1 MSGLATAVA
10 APRPD
15 DDAGEDLGGR
25 RRLDDHLGRL
35 ARLPAIY
42 RRLRSASSVP
52 ELFAQSAALARE
64 ECGVARAL
72 VVSVDEGILG
82 AGCSAT
88 LEDAASD
95 RLRRR
100 LLAAPIAIEPG
111 TLEHDLVR
119 PSRRRPHPGALR
131 PSLLADALELDHF
144 ALGVI
149 APTGRPLA
157 LLLTDD
163 PSGPLDDLDEATV
176 GGLAAM
182 VGMAL
187 EHVVMQTRL
196 AEVST
201 ELHHLTSSA
210 NALMN
215 EVLHAPLSLPSNRG
229 NGYSFAR
236 ADVGTAGVDLR
247 RGLSERDEQI
257 ARLLVEG
264 RTNLEIATQLMLSPE
279 TVKTYVARLRRKL
292 NAANR
297 VEAASLYLK
306 MVQRGEAVLS

>member
-1 MSGLATAVA
+1 MAALATA
-10 APRPD
+10 APTAR
-15 DDAGEDLGGR
+15 AGDEPGDGFADR
-25 RRLDDHLGRL
+25 ARLDDHLGRL
-35 ARLPAIY
+35 ARLPSLY
-42 RRLRSASSVP
+42 RRLRSAGSVP
-52 ELFAQSAALARE
+52 ELFAQASALARE
-64 ECGVARAL
+64 ECRAARAL
-72 VVSVDEGILG
+72 VVTIDDGVLG
-82 AGCSAT
+82 AGSSAT
-88 LEDAASD
+88 LDDPASD

-100 LLAAPIAIEPG
+100 LLAAPVAIEPG
-111 TLEHDLVR
+111 TLEHDLIR
-119 PSRRRPHPGALR
+119 PSRRRAYPGALR
-131 PSLLADALELDHF
+131 PSLLADALGLEHY

-182 VGMAL
+182 IGMAL

-196 AEVST
+196 AEVTT

-229 NGYSFAR
+229 NGYAFAR
-236 ADVGTAGVDLR
+236 ADVATAPVDLR
-247 RGLSERDEQI
+247 RRLSDRDEQI
-257 ARLLVEG
+257 AALLVEG
-264 RTNLEIATQLMLSPE
+264 RTNLEIADRLMLSPE

-306 MVQRGEAVLS
+306 MVQRGEAALP